1 MKRASLFP
9 VREMDALPKTLSR
22 GCSEGKCEWWTEGLE
37 QKSPAADLITMC
49 LWRDSDRGQGK
60 SLALRNILFVVKL
73 CHFFQLGHMQRR
85 VADDTSKHND
95 SALNLQSAE
104 KKRFSH
110 LQRSLLMNHQRRGTR
125 RGSQEGR
132 RGRAANANAGRFCS
146 AGRCEATHCSLCLH
160 ADVIL
165 FRQKQQ
171 QRRRDRVRVP
181 VRPVSTQCCL
191 ASEQGILFF
200 SYFVS
205 FFFDVFQCR
214 NWKRT
219 IEMALLIFN
228 STQKLIHQLQASS
241 QYAVRMRDQLAGDLR
256 WS

>member
-9 VREMDALPKTLSR
+9 VREMDALLKTLSR
-22 GCSEGKCEWWTEGLE
+22 GCSEGTCEWWTEGLE
-37 QKSPAADLITMC
+37 QKSPAADLMTMC
-49 LWRDSDRGQGK
+49 LWRDSEEEPRASEHFIHGEIM
-60 SLALRNILFVVKL
+60 SLFPIRP
-73 CHFFQLGHMQRR
+73 HSE
-85 VADDTSKHND
+85 TSCRWPR
-95 SALNLQSAE
+95 QSTTTLPWTSSQQK

-125 RGSQEGR
+125 RGSREGR

-160 ADVIL
+160 ADIIL

-205 FFFDVFQCR
+205 FE

-219 IEMALLIFN
+219 IKMALLTFS

-241 QYAVRMRDQLAGDLR
+241 QYAVRMRVTSASWRSSLILASRLML
-256 WS
+256 

>member
-1 MKRASLFP
+1 MRRKTASLFP
-9 VREMDALPKTLSR
+9 VREMDALLKTLSR
-22 GCSEGKCEWWTEGLE
+22 GSSEGKCEWWTEGLE
-37 QKSPAADLITMC
+37 PKSPAADLITMC
-49 LWRDSDRGQGK
+49 LWRDSDRDHRK
-60 SLALRNILFVVKL
+60 NILFTVKL
-73 CHFFQLGHMQRR
+73 CHFFQLGHIQRR

-125 RGSQEGR
+125 RGSREGR
-132 RGRAANANAGRFCS
+132 RGRAANANADRFCS
-146 AGRCEATHCSLCLH
+146 AGRCEATHCCLCLH

-191 ASEQGILFF
+191 ASEQGIWFF

-205 FFFDVFQCR
+205 FFFDVFNVETENGR
-214 NWKRT
+214 
-219 IEMALLIFN
+219 
-228 STQKLIHQLQASS
+228 
-241 QYAVRMRDQLAGDLR
+241 
-256 WS
+256 